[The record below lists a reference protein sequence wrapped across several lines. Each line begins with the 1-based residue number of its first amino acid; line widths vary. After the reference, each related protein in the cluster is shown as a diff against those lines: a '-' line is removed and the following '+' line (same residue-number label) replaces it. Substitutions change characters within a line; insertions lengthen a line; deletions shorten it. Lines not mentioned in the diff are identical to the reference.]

1 MKSFESF
8 VVSFS
13 SWNFTEW
20 YTIFHT
26 VLCFF
31 NLCSCYFLCPR
42 YHFSFIHSFIH
53 LLKNISYIPVLGKVP
68 CWVLGFTDGQKQFLS
83 LWCYL
88 KSNRNLWT
96 TLGRALDM
104 IWWLDGKEHF
114 GNREETRLKRTC
126 VDLGISSI
134 YHDRKISIE
143 LALCRK

>member
-8 VVSFS
+8 VVSFP

-26 VLCFF
+26 VLFF
-31 NLCSCYFLCPR
+31 FIFA
-42 YHFSFIHSFIH
+42 HVIFSAQDIISHSFTH
-53 LLKNISYIPVLGKVP
+53 SFTSKNISYIPVLGKVP

-104 IWWLDGKEHF
+104 IRWLDGKEHF

-126 VDLGISSI
+126 IDLGIFSI
-134 YHDRKISIE
+134 DHDRKISIE